1 MIFGKYINRYYLK
14 NAPVLLLGLLALLTV
29 DYIQLLIPQFYRLV
43 INGVNLG
50 QVVVNGQ
57 TLPFTKEVLL
67 QHICLPMIWIVVL
80 MVIGRFLWRICFF
93 GSAVRVAANL
103 RERMFDHSRQLS
115 QQYYQVNK
123 VGNLMSLYTNDIDTI
138 QECFGDGILMFFDA
152 LVLGLMALYKMW
164 RMDYK
169 LTLLALIPALIMFG
183 IGTVM
188 GTAMT
193 KRWEERQQ
201 AFSDLSDFAQEN
213 FSGIAVIKAFV
224 KELKE
229 LMAFRKLNKQNEE
242 INVIYTKIATLLEV
256 LVTLFVESVICVILG
271 YGGYLVYQGRFNA
284 GQLVEYI
291 GYFEAIVWPIMAIS
305 MLIEKTSRG
314 KASLNRITE
323 LLNAPID
330 VADRPGVQELQ
341 NPQGSVEFR
350 HLTFR
355 YPDGEYDVLQDIS
368 FTIHPGESVGIVGK
382 TGAGKTALVD
392 LLLRTYNVPDGTLF
406 VDGKDVNTLSIHS
419 ALVSSSKARLETL
432 AGKGN
437 KSARGV
443 LKQLEE
449 PEKFLSTIQIGIT
462 LIGIV
467 SGAYG
472 GVAIADDLVPLFS
485 LIPGA
490 EAYARNLAM
499 ITTVV
504 IITYL
509 SLIIGELVPKSIAL
523 SNPERYATLFSPIMI
538 LLTKVS
544 YPFVWFLSISTRLLN
559 RIIGVKNEERP
570 MTQEEIKMI
579 LHQSSEQGVID
590 KEETEMLRDVFRF
603 SDKRA
608 NELMTHRRD
617 LVIFHPDDTKDKVM
631 KTIEEEHYS
640 KYLLVDERK
649 DEIIG
654 VVSVK
659 DIILMVGNKKEF
671 NLREIAR
678 PALFIPESLYANKI
692 LELFKKN
699 KNKFGVV
706 VNEYGSTEG
715 IITLHDLTESI
726 FGDILEE
733 DDTEEED
740 IVRRQDGSMLV
751 EASMNIK
758 DFMEEMGI
766 LSYEDL
772 EDEDFTTLGGLAMF
786 LLGGIPKAG
795 DIFTYKNLQFEV
807 VDMDRGRV
815 DKLLVIKRD
824 EEE

>member
-1 MIFGKYINRYYLK
+1 MEFLIILF
-14 NAPVLLLGLLALLTV
+14 
-29 DYIQLLIPQFYRLV
+29 LLIL
-43 INGVNLG
+43 NGI
-50 QVVVNGQ
+50 
-57 TLPFTKEVLL
+57 F
-67 QHICLPMIWIVVL
+67 
-80 MVIGRFLWRICFF
+80 
-93 GSAVRVAANL
+93 
-103 RERMFDHSRQLS
+103 
-115 QQYYQVNK
+115 
-123 VGNLMSLYTNDIDTI
+123 
-138 QECFGDGILMFFDA
+138 
-152 LVLGLMALYKMW
+152 
-164 RMDYK
+164 
-169 LTLLALIPALIMFG
+169 
-183 IGTVM
+183 
-188 GTAMT
+188 AMY
-193 KRWEERQQ
+193 
-201 AFSDLSDFAQEN
+201 
-213 FSGIAVIKAFV
+213 
-224 KELKE
+224 
-229 LMAFRKLNKQNEE
+229 E
-242 INVIYTKIATLLEV
+242 I
-256 LVTLFVESVICVILG
+256 
-271 YGGYLVYQGRFNA
+271 
-284 GQLVEYI
+284 
-291 GYFEAIVWPIMAIS
+291 
-305 MLIEKTSRG
+305 
-314 KASLNRITE
+314 
-323 LLNAPID
+323 
-330 VADRPGVQELQ
+330 
-341 NPQGSVEFR
+341 
-350 HLTFR
+350 
-355 YPDGEYDVLQDIS
+355 
-368 FTIHPGESVGIVGK
+368 
-382 TGAGKTALVD
+382 
-392 LLLRTYNVPDGTLF
+392 
-406 VDGKDVNTLSIHS
+406 

-432 AGKGN
+432 VAKGN

-472 GVAIADDLVPLFS
+472 GVAIADDLVPFFS

-499 ITTVV
+499 ITTVA

-523 SNPERYATLFSPIMI
+523 SNPERYATLFSPVMI

-544 YPFVWFLSISTRLLN
+544 YPFVWLLSVSTRLLN
-559 RIIGVKNEERP
+559 KLIGLKSEERP

-590 KEETEMLRDVFRF
+590 KGETEMIRDVFRF
-603 SDKRA
+603 SD
-608 NELMTHRRD
+608 NL
-617 LVIFHPDDTKDKVM
+617 IF
-631 KTIEEEHYS
+631 HYS

-659 DIILMVGNKKEF
+659 DIILMVGNKKVF

-678 PALFIPESLYANKI
+678 PPLFIPESLYANKV

-733 DDTEEED
+733 DEMEEEE
-740 IVRRQDGSMLV
+740 IVTRQDGSMLV
-751 EASMNIK
+751 EASMNID

-772 EDEDFTTLGGLAMF
+772 ESEDFTTLGGLAMF
-786 LLGGIPKAG
+786 LIGRIPKAG

-824 EEE
+824 EEQE